1 MFENAILLVLVLLF
15 FGGGFFTGLYR
26 LIYRR
31 IELSHERQLAKDEHF
46 REITLLQEK
55 RRLAEA
61 TGDAIKILMVN
72 DELGAD
78 FDRRLQKALVESQ
91 RRLPAVR
98 IQNPPVDT
106 EPEVDQTKPQ
116 GRRRSRT
123 S

>member
-1 MFENAILLVLVLLF
+1 MGDLILLVLVLAL

-46 REITLLQEK
+46 RAIALLQEK

-61 TGDAIKILMVN
+61 TGDAVKILMVN

-78 FDRRLQKALVESQ
+78 FDRRLQKALTENQ
-91 RRLPAVR
+91 RQLPAVR
-98 IQNPPVDT
+98 IENQPAET
-106 EPEVDQTKPQ
+106 EPDVDQTKPR
-116 GRRRSRT
+116 GRRRPQTR
-123 S
+123 